1 MAKINQTSNTVS
13 LGKGR
18 CQISEEQKRQLWQ
31 KVPQCQHSCSKTA
44 RLKVV
49 KKKNKKKWQ
58 DLTLVSFY
66 IHPQKQILQETQEF
80 LLIPTLVITK
90 TEE

>member
-49 KKKNKKKWQ
+49 KKKKMGRPY
-58 DLTLVSFY
+58 LS
-66 IHPQKQILQETQEF
+66 F
-80 LLIPTLVITK
+80 LLYSSSETNSPGNSGISVDPHSGDN
-90 TEE
+90 